1 MRLPLSAAR
10 CSGQRLG
17 FGGYQSQ
24 APGSVVSG
32 FRVGLCLVVLL
43 RVVVGVVTLAIAVVV
58 DAPVVGVAVG
68 VGGQRSRSRSRRS
81 RRSGSRSRS
90 RRRSR
95 RSCNAAVAA
104 ATILVRE
111 VRALRVVGVVRVISN
126 PRKWLLH
133 QRTAPPEAPISLN
146 YGIFP
151 KSEN

>member
-1 MRLPLSAAR
+1 M
-10 CSGQRLG
+10 
-17 FGGYQSQ
+17 
-24 APGSVVSG
+24 
-32 FRVGLCLVVLL
+32 VLL

-68 VGGQRSRSRSRRS
+68 VGGQRSWSRS

-90 RRRSR
+90 RRRSW

-151 KSEN
+151 KSDN